1 MDALSDWLDDER
13 LDGERLP
20 SKRLRSEMVV
30 QHPFNQRP
38 RYEFMLR
45 NRVLLLHE
53 HTSSIGND
61 RKLGQRKQC
70 RASGQP

>member
-30 QHPFNQRP
+30 QHPFYQRP
-38 RYEFMLR
+38 RYEFMPR
-45 NRVLLLHE
+45 NRVLYGIVA
-53 HTSSIGND
+53 T
-61 RKLGQRKQC
+61 RTYK
-70 RASGQP
+70 